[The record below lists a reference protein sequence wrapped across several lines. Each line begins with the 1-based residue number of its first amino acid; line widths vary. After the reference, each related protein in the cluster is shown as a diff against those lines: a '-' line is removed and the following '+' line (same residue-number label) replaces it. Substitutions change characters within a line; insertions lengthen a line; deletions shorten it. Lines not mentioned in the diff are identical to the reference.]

1 MAPLDLLLSI
11 RRVGL
16 PDDAARVLFAVAS
29 GVCRYGAIQNATDLG
44 ERQVWRMLAVLR
56 ARGAIRVHL
65 APSAGIGNGSGKLS
79 IYSITAEGI
88 ALVRSIFEQHP
99 PGHAARRPPG
109 APLPLRLN
117 AADGFSFLA

>member
-11 RRVGL
+11 RRAGL

-29 GVCRYGAIQNATDLG
+29 GVCRYGAIQTSTGLT
-44 ERQVWRMLAVLR
+44 EFQTRRMLANLR
-56 ARGAIRVHL
+56 ERGAIRVVL
-65 APSAGIGNGSGKLS
+65 APSAGHGHGAGKLS